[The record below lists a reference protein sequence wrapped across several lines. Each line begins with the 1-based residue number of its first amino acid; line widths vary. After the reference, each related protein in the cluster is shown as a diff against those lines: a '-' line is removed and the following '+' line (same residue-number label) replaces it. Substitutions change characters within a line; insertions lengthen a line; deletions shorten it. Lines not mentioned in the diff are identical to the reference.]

1 MTSSLINEGGND
13 SNNPRNE
20 GPDPIYQDAQ
30 AFEAALHDSQ
40 ALVAQYEQDA
50 GQFQGS
56 DSAVAPGDLGGY
68 AAGEGNL

>member
-30 AFEAALHDSQ
+30 KFEAALHDSQ
-40 ALVAQYEQDA
+40 ALVSQWQADALTFQDA
-50 GQFQGS
+50 T
-56 DSAVAPGDLGGY
+56 GDVGEATG
-68 AAGEGNL
+68 GEGNL